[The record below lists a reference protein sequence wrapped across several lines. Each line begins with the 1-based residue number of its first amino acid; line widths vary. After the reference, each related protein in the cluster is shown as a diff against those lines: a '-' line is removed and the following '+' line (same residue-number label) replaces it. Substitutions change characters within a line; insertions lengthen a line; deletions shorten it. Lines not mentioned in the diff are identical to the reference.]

1 MKRNLLVVIDDS
13 DLDLAILKEIFK
25 NSFNVKCID
34 NVIGAQKFIKQ
45 NEKLICAIIIDI
57 CIGHKNAGLNLLKD
71 LNKNPDTKQIPNIL
85 ITSDPNREVVMQG
98 IESGAEDFIVKPVD
112 PIFVTGRIHEIVE
125 EAWNKKKA
133 PVSTHTLPVE
143 SKPILTAEPVD
154 TFVERRPMRRQRLYP
169 SAYRKATRKNSKSH
183 APMQSI
189 FSFLPKHLTEEQ
201 LKILTDNW
209 SEAMDKSFRNRSNYQ
224 MYQHVRIQKITEVFA
239 RSYFKM
245 YPSKECSAEKLRYI
259 IYGSQFYD
267 IGLMMV
273 PDKIIA
279 KGENQETFN
288 DEKLFY
294 SHTDAADILFAP
306 FGTEHPFIKTLAEII
321 EFHHKNLEGKS
332 YPIFRKVSEIP
343 LSAQL
348 VRLSIRVDKYI
359 CKYFGSDNC
368 AARAVRALKSE
379 VGRTVSKKVFSAAEN
394 SIDQLQAAID
404 ETYNSMSVSF
414 KEFKW

>member
-13 DLDLAILKEIFK
+13 ELDLAILKEIFK
-25 NSFNVKCID
+25 SSFNVKCID
-34 NVIGAQKFIKQ
+34 NVVGAQKFIHQ
-45 NEKLICAIIIDI
+45 NENLICAIIIDV

-71 LNKNPDTKQIPNIL
+71 LNKREGTKIIPNIL
-85 ITSDPNREVVMQG
+85 ITSDPNRDVVMNG

-112 PIFVTGRIHEIVE
+112 PVFVTERIHEIVDA
-125 EAWNKKKA
+125 AWMKKPALTPEPAKPA
-133 PVSTHTLPVE
+133 QPVE
-143 SKPILTAEPVD
+143 IVEIESEPVEYKD
-154 TFVERRPMRRQRLYP
+154 IRRAKLYP
-169 SAYRKATRKNSKSH
+169 SAYRTKTRRNSKSH
-183 APMQSI
+183 APVQSI
-189 FSFLPKHLTEEQ
+189 FGFMPKHLTEEQ
-201 LKILTDNW
+201 LQILTTSW
-209 SEAMDKSFRNRSNYQ
+209 SERMDKAFRNRSNYE

-273 PDKIIA
+273 PDHIIA
-279 KGENQETFN
+279 KGENQDTFN

-294 SHTDAADILFAP
+294 SHTNAAEILFEP
-306 FGTEHPFIKTLAEII
+306 FGTEHPFIKTIAEII

-348 VRLSIRVDKYI
+348 VRLAIRADKYI
-359 CKYFGSDNC
+359 CKYFGSDSC
-368 AARAVRALKSE
+368 ATRAVRGLKSE

-394 SIDQLQAAID
+394 SLDALQEAID
-404 ETYNSMSVSF
+404 ETYNSMSISF